1 MLTSLEAVTLLTS
14 CHAIQSIQR
23 ERERASD
30 VADEYIN
37 SVTSAAL
44 PNPKVISLKEIE
56 DATENSRTLKLVRAA
71 LKAGYWYTDL
81 VKEFREVK
89 DELSVDFTN
98 KVVLRGTRIVI
109 PGELQNKIVK
119 LSHEGHPRIA
129 RRKASLR
136 EHVWFPNKGKQVN
149 DEISR
154 CIPCQAMT
162 QGSPPEPLQSREMPK
177 EPWQTLHLYF
187 YGPLPT
193 SEYLFCCN

>member
-98 KVVLRGTRIVI
+98 KVVLRGTRTVI
-109 PGELQNKIVK
+109 PGEPQNKIVK
-119 LSHEGHPRIA
+119 LSNEGHPGTA
-129 RRKASLR
+129 RTKSLLR
-136 EHVWFPNKGKQVN
+136 DLVWFPNIEKQAK
-149 DEISR
+149 DEVSHCIR
-154 CIPCQAMT
+154 C
-162 QGSPPEPLQSREMPK
+162 
-177 EPWQTLHLYF
+177 
-187 YGPLPT
+187 
-193 SEYLFCCN
+193 